1 MRLKEPKRTNE
12 KVCFFRQG
20 PQGGGGR
27 HYSGAPA
34 RPPWR
39 RWNGLRLDFERQ
51 GKQTYEEEI
60 YEAAFVVGDGS
71 GYGHLHAAHQ
81 RHGDWD

>member
-27 HYSGAPA
+27 HYFA
-34 RPPWR
+34 
-39 RWNGLRLDFERQ
+39 E
-51 GKQTYEEEI
+51 
-60 YEAAFVVGDGS
+60 
-71 GYGHLHAAHQ
+71 HQ
-81 RHGDWD
+81 RGPHGGAGTD